1 MELPPVCGF
10 GVFSTDATDTAGFVK
25 VEFKGGKGSLEV
37 VEDMVEEE
45 QDMEET
51 GTLEE
56 EEEEEEEEEVD
67 SVVGWCEGTVS
78 IAAFLWSSCCFQC

>member
-10 GVFSTDATDTAGFVK
+10 GVFSTGATDMAGFVK

-37 VEDMVEEE
+37 VEDTVEEE

-51 GTLEE
+51 GTLQEE
-56 EEEEEEEEEVD
+56 EEEEEEEEED
-67 SVVGWCEGTVS
+67 SVVGWCEDTVS
-78 IAAFLWSSCCFQC
+78 MAAFLWSSCCFQC